1 MNWDFDLIDGPYSGT
16 IEGPAWDG
24 SGLLFTHI
32 PASKIMRFDPKLGKS
47 TIYRSNTNNAN
58 GLIFDKTGNLFAC
71 EGGARRVVKYNQNN
85 TTVEIA
91 HRFTKRKLNIPND
104 LAIHH
109 NGSIWF
115 TDPYYEGAGGPW
127 SEDRTAKE
135 LEHDS
140 VYRLDPNDDGTWSII
155 RVTFDTSRPNGILF
169 SLNYETLYVAQS
181 GKEPSEFRQLRAY
194 PINPD
199 YSLGAFTV
207 IHDFGPHRGV
217 DGMVLDTSGNIIATA
232 GFNQSGPGPIIY
244 VFSPEGTILDQHK
257 LPSDRPTNCTFGG
270 DDLNTLYVTT
280 GEGYLY
286 SAKTELQGRLDYP
299 GLI

>member
-1 MNWDFDLIDGPYSGT
+1 M
-16 IEGPAWDG
+16 
-24 SGLLFTHI
+24 
-32 PASKIMRFDPKLGKS
+32 
-47 TIYRSNTNNAN
+47 
-58 GLIFDKTGNLFAC
+58 
-71 EGGARRVVKYNQNN
+71 
-85 TTVEIA
+85 
-91 HRFTKRKLNIPND
+91 NIPND

-127 SEDRTAKE
+127 SEDRSAKE

-181 GKEPSEFRQLRAY
+181 GKEPSELRQLRAY

-232 GFNQSGPGPIIY
+232 GFNQSGPGPIIL
-244 VFSPEGTILDQHK
+244 S
-257 LPSDRPTNCTFGG
+257 
-270 DDLNTLYVTT
+270 
-280 GEGYLY
+280 
-286 SAKTELQGRLDYP
+286 
-299 GLI
+299 LIHI